1 MSTTKTIIALDLGA
15 TWIRGA
21 VFDES
26 LKVLRESRV
35 ASRDSIQG
43 KADPNFLRSKELAS
57 NLAAW
62 VKEQGLSLVAGCIAV
77 PEYVDSSGNI
87 TSEEQISWSIQP
99 SKLLEEATGIPWFT
113 ESDVRCAAIA
123 ETSRFKDFLYVTV
136 SSGISHCLVIKGEP
150 LTGAFGRAIGLG
162 TMKAS
167 DGLLT
172 VEEIASGL
180 GIARRYHA
188 LTGSELNAEEIT
200 ARYASDEV
208 ARKIIDEASSEL
220 ALALN
225 HASMILD
232 PGRIIMGGGFWL
244 GSELL
249 RKLTI
254 QRFEAL
260 MNGNI
265 LPELS
270 DATSENSGLRGVGI
284 SAWRL
289 LHAVPKSD

>member
-1 MSTTKTIIALDLGA
+1 M
-15 TWIRGA
+15 
-21 VFDES
+21 
-26 LKVLRESRV
+26 
-35 ASRDSIQG
+35 
-43 KADPNFLRSKELAS
+43 
-57 NLAAW
+57 
-62 VKEQGLSLVAGCIAV
+62 
-77 PEYVDSSGNI
+77 
-87 TSEEQISWSIQP
+87 
-99 SKLLEEATGIPWFT
+99 
-113 ESDVRCAAIA
+113 
-123 ETSRFKDFLYVTV
+123 TV

-167 DGLLT
+167 DGFLT

-188 LTGSELNAEEIT
+188 LTGSEWNAEEIT
-200 ARYASDEV
+200 ARYESDEV
-208 ARKIIDEASSEL
+208 ARTIMDKGSFEL
-220 ALALN
+220 ALALD

-232 PGRIIMGGGFWL
+232 PGRIVMGGGFWL
-244 GSELL
+244 GSEIL

-265 LPELS
+265 LPEIS
-270 DATSENSGLRGVGI
+270 DATSGNSGLRGVGI

-289 LHAVPKSD
+289 IRQGSSR

>member
-1 MSTTKTIIALDLGA
+1 
-15 TWIRGA
+15 
-21 VFDES
+21 
-26 LKVLRESRV
+26 
-35 ASRDSIQG
+35 
-43 KADPNFLRSKELAS
+43 
-57 NLAAW
+57 
-62 VKEQGLSLVAGCIAV
+62 
-77 PEYVDSSGNI
+77 
-87 TSEEQISWSIQP
+87 
-99 SKLLEEATGIPWFT
+99 
-113 ESDVRCAAIA
+113 
-123 ETSRFKDFLYVTV
+123 
-136 SSGISHCLVIKGEP
+136 
-150 LTGAFGRAIGLG
+150 
-162 TMKAS
+162 MKAS

-180 GIARRYHA
+180 GIARRYHS

-200 ARYASDEV
+200 ARYVSDEV

-265 LPELS
+265 LPEIS